1 MEDIGYKLKRV
12 RELKSYSQEYV
23 ADRLHVSPS
32 TISRIENHVKSVRLE
47 LILNYCNV
55 LDVQFEDMLS
65 NDESKNPNSQ
75 NIGSEN
81 ENTIMYS
88 MIFNIKD
95 KEALIAMRDTLLHI
109 KV

>member
-12 RELKSYSQEYV
+12 RELKCYSQEYV

-47 LILNYCNV
+47 LILDYCNV
-55 LDVQFEDMLS
+55 LDVQFEDILS
-65 NDESKNPNSQ
+65 NNESKNANSQ

-81 ENTIMYS
+81 ENMITYS

-95 KEALIAMRDTLLHI
+95 KEALITMRDTLLHI

>member
-12 RELKSYSQEYV
+12 RELKCYSQEYV
-23 ADRLHVSPS
+23 AGCLHVSPS

-65 NDESKNPNSQ
+65 NDESKNVDFP
-75 NIGSEN
+75 NIGSKN
-81 ENTIMYS
+81 EDMIMYS
-88 MIFNIKD
+88 LSFNIKD
-95 KEALIAMRDTLLHI
+95 KEAFITIRDALFHI
-109 KV
+109 KI